1 MSEQSVAN
9 SREKSLGENMLIFS
23 LIAIFMC
30 AFIYY
35 FFKQDEQI
43 TQAGFERIANN
54 FSSKV
59 MAIRAQWFMDR
70 QPETVLLK
78 DNGVIEKIKVNKK
91 GWVDFGEQAQNCQKI
106 WHIVISN
113 ELTFMNQQVIAIDI
127 HHEANQLKSAC
138 RYSLTT
144 GEYFDYHLM
153 SGLVTKVKKNH

>member
-9 SREKSLGENMLIFS
+9 SREKSLGENMVIFS
-23 LIAIFMC
+23 LIAIFMS

-70 QPETVLLK
+70 QPDTVSLK
-78 DNGVIEKIKVNKK
+78 DNGIVENIKVNKK
-91 GWVDFGEQAQNCQKI
+91 GWVDFGEDSQNCHKI
-106 WHIVISN
+106 WQVVISH
-113 ELTFMNQQVIAIDI
+113 ELTFMNQQVIVIDI

-138 RYSLTT
+138 RYSLVT

-153 SGLVTKVKKNH
+153 SGKVTKVQKND